1 MSKNFYDENSADL
14 VARINDLTDHQDET
28 FNFLIIGSGMIGREH
43 MRVATLLGGARV
55 HGIYDTCEESMDF
68 AEAEFKKYSEEE
80 LV

>member
-1 MSKNFYDENSADL
+1 MSNEKAVD
-14 VARINDLTDHQDET
+14 
-28 FNFLIIGSGMIGREH
+28 FLIIGSGMIGREH